1 MSQLK
6 PGTLLAGGQ
15 YRIIR
20 TLGQGGFGITYE
32 GEQVALKRRVAIKE
46 FFMKDYCDRDAST
59 SSVTV
64 GSQGSRETVDA
75 FRRKFIREAEI
86 IAQLDNA
93 PHVVPIHDRFEEN
106 GTAYYVMKYVDGESL
121 RDYVKARGPLPEAE
135 ALGLIRQLGE
145 ALDYLHSNRIMHLDV
160 KPANVLRQSNGQL
173 VLIDFGISKHYAES
187 GEATTT
193 SPIAHSK
200 GYAAIEQY
208 KAGGVSQF
216 SPATD
221 IYSLGA
227 TLYFM
232 LTATTPPEA
241 TDILDVDDL
250 KRPASISNTSWTAIQ
265 QSMQP
270 SFKRRPQNI
279 SAFMSLLG
287 GAKPASALKDE
298 ATITVGTTTAK
309 DDPTVVTTTQ
319 KPIKPKPVKP
329 IVNPAP
335 ASNYETEM
343 ARLQAEKAKAEQKI
357 KESSTLAEQK
367 KALAN
372 QKEELRIA
380 QMKANPNFKRN
391 RILKAIAVAVCWLF
405 PWALL
410 IYYANEGKYIF
421 KAPDFPHTLLLIVLL
436 IFAGV
441 GTRIISKSALRKKIR
456 IFILVFGILSAL
468 GGLIWYTIGNDHKY
482 YSYEGGQWLRRN
494 LSGTEKYYKEMC
506 QYKDYLMTWGYD
518 GGYIYDY
525 SGNQVGRWEEQ
536 PSIHIQGEYY
546 GEARKLT
553 LFSNDDPIYI
563 AYSYED
569 DQWKEY
575 NPDDVDETY

>member
-270 SFKRRPQNI
+270 SFKRRPQSI
-279 SAFMSLLG
+279 SAFMALLNG
-287 GAKPASALKDE
+287 SQPASTLKDE

-319 KPIKPKPVKP
+319 KPIKPKPAKP
-329 IVNPAP
+329 VVNPTP

-367 KALAN
+367 KALAT
-372 QKEELRIA
+372 QKDELRIA
-380 QMKANPNFKRN
+380 QMKTNPNFKLN
-391 RILKAIAVAVCWLF
+391 RIIKAIVVAICWLL

-410 IYYANEGKYIF
+410 IYYANGGREDF
-421 KAPDFPHTLLLIVLL
+421 EVPDFPHVSLLFLCLF
-436 IFAGV
+436 FAGL
-441 GTRIISKSALRKKIR
+441 GTWIISKSALRHKIR
-456 IFILVFGILSAL
+456 IFILTFGILSSL
-468 GGLIWYTIGNDHKY
+468 GGVIWYTIGYDHNY
-482 YSYEGGQWLRRN
+482 YSYEEGQWFWKN
-494 LSGTEKYYKEMC
+494 LFGTEKFDERYHA
-506 QYKDYLMTWGYD
+506 YKDYLMVGYYD
-518 GGYIYDY
+518 RVIYDS
-525 SGNQVGRWEEQ
+525 SGEKVGRWEEL
-536 PSIHIQGEYY
+536 PSSIIQGKDY
-546 GEARKLT
+546 GTVRKLI
-553 LFSNDDPIYI
+553 LFSNDPIYI
-563 AYSYED
+563 ARSLRD
-569 DQWKEY
+569 NQWWEC
-575 NPDDVDETY
+575 NPNDVDESY